1 VSALGLRRVFIVTS
15 PPSPVVADQYA
26 AELEETYNGAEARL
40 K

>member
-1 VSALGLRRVFIVTS
+1 MIAVSPAPALDVF
-15 PPSPVVADQYA
+15 ADQYA